1 MHVYYILWDMC
12 ELYICDNYKVEHQN
26 FQTVVEA
33 MSKISRE
40 TLYLLIDKLL
50 LMIASTWN
58 CLIDMMFVI
67 LQFEHYGAWS
77 NYLKRH
83 VDDVTEGLY
92 SCTNTCIL

>member
-1 MHVYYILWDMC
+1 MC

-50 LMIASTWN
+50 LMIAST
-58 CLIDMMFVI
+58 
-67 LQFEHYGAWS
+67 
-77 NYLKRH
+77 
-83 VDDVTEGLY
+83 
-92 SCTNTCIL
+92 